1 MSRQFR
7 HERPVVITSCT
18 ARKRS
23 REPAVS
29 GAQIRRASS
38 VSELALSWVRLAQG
52 WPAVSSAS
60 DLYGGRSFRD
70 ASAAADSCGGELF
83 IVSAGFGL
91 VASAAPLPN
100 YALTIADGEG
110 SIASTLAQFEA
121 SAADWWAALCAAL
134 GSPGALVQA
143 IRRKEGAVALLALP
157 STYLQMVAPEL
168 SDLTAH
174 ELARLRVFTSPAG
187 ARQLEPRLA
196 ECVLPYDDR
205 LNDVKGHA
213 GTRTDFAQRAL
224 RHFVE
229 VLHGHRLPLRKG
241 KTAVL
246 RELALRKPPA
256 TKVRVRAT
264 DEEICTA
271 IRSFSRSGSHSA
283 STLLRRLRDERRI
296 ACEQGRFRNLWRQV
310 QQERGLGEAR

>member
-1 MSRQFR
+1 MGGQFR
-7 HERPVVITSCT
+7 HDPPIVITNCT

-23 REPAVS
+23 REQAVS
-29 GAQIRRASS
+29 GAEIRHVGS
-38 VSELALSWVRLAQG
+38 VRDLARTWVQLAQG
-52 WPAVSSAS
+52 RPAVASAG
-60 DLYGGRSFRD
+60 DLYAGRSFRD
-70 ASAAADSCGGELF
+70 ASVAAQSCQADLF

-91 VASAAPLPN
+91 VSSSSALPN
-100 YALTIADGEG
+100 YALTVADGEG
-110 SIASTLAQFEA
+110 SIASTLAQFDA
-121 SAADWWAALCAAL
+121 SAADWWVALCAEL
-134 GSPGALVQA
+134 GSPRALVQA
-143 IRRKEGAVALLALP
+143 IRRKAGAVALLALP

-168 SDLTAH
+168 SDLTAR
-174 ELARLRVFTSPAG
+174 ELAQLRVFTSPAG

-196 ECVLPYDDR
+196 DCVLPYDDR

-224 RHFVE
+224 RHFVQ
-229 VLHGHRLPLRKG
+229 VLHGHRLPLHEG

-246 RELALRKPPA
+246 RELARRKPPA

-264 DEEICTA
+264 DEEICSA

-296 ACEQGRFRNLWRQV
+296 ACEQGRFRDLWRQV